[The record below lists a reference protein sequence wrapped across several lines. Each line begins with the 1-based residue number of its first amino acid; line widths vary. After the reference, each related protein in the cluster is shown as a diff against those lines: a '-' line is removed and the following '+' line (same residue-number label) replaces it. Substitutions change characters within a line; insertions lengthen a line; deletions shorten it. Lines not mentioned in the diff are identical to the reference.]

1 MPAPRPERW
10 TFCMSV
16 HRQARGTGMLI
27 FCARTRGSPVIR
39 GGRDDSGGRETC
51 CAGSMCRMRKGRFSR
66 AVGIFIALTASG
78 AAALL
83 WFAVAAGG
91 PALSE
96 SPAQGFFFGFWS
108 ILYNTDAPAPRI
120 TLAAIAM
127 ALLLAAGVAA
137 VDRRIANRSRR
148 SLDPLTGPLAPR
160 VVMSATRGVYAGP
173 VKVTVLIPAHN
184 EEVSLPL
191 TIASLL

>member
-1 MPAPRPERW
+1 
-10 TFCMSV
+10 
-16 HRQARGTGMLI
+16 
-27 FCARTRGSPVIR
+27 
-39 GGRDDSGGRETC
+39 
-51 CAGSMCRMRKGRFSR
+51 MRKGRFSR

-120 TLAAIAM
+120 LLAAIAM
-127 ALLLAAGVAA
+127 AARVMRGAGA
-137 VDRRIANRSRR
+137 S
-148 SLDPLTGPLAPR
+148 
-160 VVMSATRGVYAGP
+160 
-173 VKVTVLIPAHN
+173 VL
-184 EEVSLPL
+184 
-191 TIASLL
+191 